1 MKIIILRAFATW
13 VLWLKTADGWTLHDD
28 RMLAKQI
35 AGYRDMH
42 DTARRKALNRLLAEA
57 DDIFKARVPACLPN
71 IKRSDA
77 AVKSLSDYRSG
88 CAAFLHLTML
98 FAAENAGCILVSYL
112 LAGLHAEALR
122 RYAPDIR
129 FGISVADRS
138 EGIADIIQ
146 AIVKSVVDRARWHG
160 RHCRITRSAV
170 LDCRNSN
177 PLIGNKP
184 LDFTCV
190 RLNAHHK
197 LRTPAFYSDTAAC
210 ILGADSTFLREVE
223 PYMRDACVFLVGC
236 SANDWGAMRLSSG
249 DLSWYDPAVL
259 NGLQEQRQQIAAVLH
274 EWWQALDDEA
284 AWAANIV
291 AQAKASFGKP
301 DSRYVAV
308 TLNPKQLR
316 DAVAYR
322 VLLSFLDFAVEQNWL
337 AAEDADHYRTVAK
350 SAFDPEPI
358 EQVPVQRMEQPD
370 VFRQIMDR
378 MIEECSAKI
387 VPLSERFVKADKPL
401 AAYREIS
408 GELYLVMLETAWA
421 RWYLRAARK
430 AGVDTSFAQQPN
442 WEREMQK
449 LLCEADMIKTPSS
462 GYRYRYDLY
471 GNGSRD
477 STYVIA
483 LPVHR

>member
-1 MKIIILRAFATW
+1 M
-13 VLWLKTADGWTLHDD
+13 
-28 RMLAKQI
+28 
-35 AGYRDMH
+35 
-42 DTARRKALNRLLAEA
+42 
-57 DDIFKARVPACLPN
+57 
-71 IKRSDA
+71 
-77 AVKSLSDYRSG
+77 
-88 CAAFLHLTML
+88 
-98 FAAENAGCILVSYL
+98 
-112 LAGLHAEALR
+112 
-122 RYAPDIR
+122 
-129 FGISVADRS
+129 
-138 EGIADIIQ
+138 
-146 AIVKSVVDRARWHG
+146 
-160 RHCRITRSAV
+160 
-170 LDCRNSN
+170 
-177 PLIGNKP
+177 
-184 LDFTCV
+184 
-190 RLNAHHK
+190 
-197 LRTPAFYSDTAAC
+197 
-210 ILGADSTFLREVE
+210 
-223 PYMRDACVFLVGC
+223 
-236 SANDWGAMRLSSG
+236 
-249 DLSWYDPAVL
+249 
-259 NGLQEQRQQIAAVLH
+259 
-274 EWWQALDDEA
+274 
-284 AWAANIV
+284 
-291 AQAKASFGKP
+291 
-301 DSRYVAV
+301 
-308 TLNPKQLR
+308 
-316 DAVAYR
+316 
-322 VLLSFLDFAVEQNWL
+322 LLSFLDFAVEQNWL